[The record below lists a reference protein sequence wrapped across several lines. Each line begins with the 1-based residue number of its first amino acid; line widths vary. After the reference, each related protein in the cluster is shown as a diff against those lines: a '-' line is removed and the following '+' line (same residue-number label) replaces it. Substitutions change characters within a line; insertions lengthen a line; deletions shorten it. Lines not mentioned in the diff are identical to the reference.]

1 MEQVEDESQGS
12 LQVDINT
19 ADVEEL
25 DELPE
30 IGPSTAQSIVDYR
43 ENNGEFRTVG
53 QLTAMHNRK
62 TVDSFAFSVQ
72 LNQDGAGRLVLM
84 KA

>member
-1 MEQVEDESQGS
+1 M
-12 LQVDINT
+12 DINT

-30 IGPSTAQSIVDYR
+30 VGPSTAQSIVDYR

-53 QLTAMHNRK
+53 QLTAMQNRK
-62 TVDSFAFSVQ
+62 TADTFEFSVL
-72 LNQDGAGRLVLM
+72 LNEDGA
-84 KA
+84 

>member
-1 MEQVEDESQGS
+1 
-12 LQVDINT
+12 VDINT

-30 IGPSTAQSIVDYR
+30 VGPSTAQSIIDYR
-43 ENNGEFRTVG
+43 ENHGQFRTVG
-53 QLTAMHNRK
+53 ELAAMHNRK
-62 TVDSFAFSVQ
+62 TVVDGFAFSV
-72 LNQDGAGRLVLM
+72 LVNEDGAGRLELT